1 MTMGKDPIPQGGGLG
16 TEAMAPALG
25 HDPLGGTG
33 GSAGGG
39 TRAGEGEPDGEQ
51 IDGTAA
57 DAEVLAAPDR
67 PGREQDEEIATEAAA
82 LGDVDGTLS
91 DAKRG
96 HKGGAGTPT
105 MGSPSAASEFTS
117 VREPIRIPAGSAAPR
132 RSASRAVRVPK
143 APEAPEATGANE
155 RNSRLLI
162 SPRIP
167 L

>member
-16 TEAMAPALG
+16 TEAMEPALG

-33 GSAGGG
+33 GSSGGG
-39 TRAGEGEPDGEQ
+39 TRAGDGEPDGEQ

-105 MGSPSAASEFTS
+105 MGSALGG
-117 VREPIRIPAGSAAPR
+117 VGIHVGSGTDPDTGGLGGAAPLGFEGGPGPQGTR
-132 RSASRAVRVPK
+132 GPGGEDSD
-143 APEAPEATGANE
+143 
-155 RNSRLLI
+155 
-162 SPRIP
+162 
-167 L
+167 